1 MNLTVYLKNCG
12 VRKFQFKFVLGD
24 FSVNALFR
32 KLHEQRRYN
41 TLPTLLDL
49 T

>member
-1 MNLTVYLKNCG
+1 MNLTVYLKNCR

-32 KLHEQRRYN
+32 KVHETQLVA
-41 TLPTLLDL
+41 TAI
-49 T
+49 